1 MQRYA
6 DKNYSYKDRYEN
18 KPKSVNKDAN
28 APNMMR
34 TTNQVFYPS
43 WNQGV
48 LYFSLYLNSLKNW
61 HAKVRILETSKK

>member
-34 TTNQVFYPS
+34 TTNDVFYPS
-43 WNQGV
+43 WN
-48 LYFSLYLNSLKNW
+48 
-61 HAKVRILETSKK
+61 